1 MITFSFNTLDRI
13 GLIDRL
19 YVLVANLAN
28 KHILSRHNFDTEYI
42 ANVFNALD
50 GFWLKYGRTQE
61 YSDSEVRVIVG
72 TIIEMLR
79 DNKLSSNEVRKLS
92 RYVMAKW
99 KPDIAEQKAVGTII
113 EMLRDNKLSSN
124 GVRKLSRYVMA
135 KWKPDIAEQ
144 KAVETLLPSRIEEV
158 AKKSV
163 KIYRELPPNNLDVTD
178 LVSIGTKLISDSVPE
193 SQIFNLFSR
202 R

>member
-99 KPDIAEQKAVGTII
+99 KPDIAEQKAV
-113 EMLRDNKLSSN
+113 
-124 GVRKLSRYVMA
+124 
-135 KWKPDIAEQ
+135 
-144 KAVETLLPSRIEEV
+144 ETLLPSRIEEV

-178 LVSIGTKLISDSVPE
+178 FVSIGTKLISDSVPE